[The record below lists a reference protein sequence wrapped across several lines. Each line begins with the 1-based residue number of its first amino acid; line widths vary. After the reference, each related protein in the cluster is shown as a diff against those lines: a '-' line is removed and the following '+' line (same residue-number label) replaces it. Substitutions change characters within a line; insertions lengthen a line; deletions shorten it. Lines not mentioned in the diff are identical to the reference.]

1 MKRRIAFAFFLAL
14 ALMLPSGVAA
24 QVGEPFT
31 LALTGDSIIM
41 QRLSVFK
48 EPEFTRLFD
57 LIRGADAAF
66 TNLETLFHDY
76 EMPPAHESGGT
87 WMRTDPPILKELV
100 WAGFDLVSRA
110 NNHAGDFGVARRADH
125 QPLRARRRARRS
137 RRRQQPR
144 RSARSEVPRDAEGP
158 RRVDLGGVDVH
169 AAFARRQ
176 HARRHAGAAGI
187 EPAAVHDHLHVTP
200 ERLADLRRVA
210 AELSG
215 NPPGSG
221 RHVEFRRPPLRRRP
235 KPGTHTEPNKQ
246 DVEEIAR
253 VVKSAAA
260 LADIVIVSLHC
271 HESGA
276 NRSVPADFIPIFAKA
291 VIDAG
296 ADVFVGHGPHVLR
309 GIEIY
314 KGKPIFYSLSNFI
327 FQNET
332 VLRMPEDSYEQY
344 SLGDD
349 AQPADYLDARYDKDR
364 RSFPADREYW
374 DSVAVMTK
382 WEGGKFVE
390 AAAASDHARIPDAA
404 VRARP
409 PEARLRRGCRAHSG
423 DDDDALKGVR
433 RDGDDQERRR
443 DRDAVTRHYREVDGE
458 SVSVPGWNDRQLCQ
472 YSCDAATGLSAGAD
486 PERSRPAKS

>member
-1 MKRRIAFAFFLAL
+1 MKRRIAFAVLLGIAL
-14 ALMLPSGVAA
+14 IRGGAA
-24 QVGEPFT
+24 ANVDEPFT

-110 NNHAGDFGVARRADH
+110 NNHAGDFGTLGAQITSRYVREAGLVEAGVGNSLSEAREAKFLETPKGRIALISAASTFTPHSRAGNSRGDMPARPGLS
-125 QPLRARRRARRS
+125 PLR
-137 RRRQQPR
+137 
-144 RSARSEVPRDAEGP
+144 
-158 RRVDLGGVDVH
+158 
-169 AAFARRQ
+169 FTTTY
-176 HARRHAGAAGI
+176 I
-187 EPAAVHDHLHVTP
+187 VTP

-215 NPPGSG
+215 NPAATGDTLNFGG
-221 RHVEFRRPPLRRRP
+221 RRYVAGP
-235 KPGTHTEPNKQ
+235 KPGTRTEPSQ
-246 DVEEIAR
+246 EDVEEIAR
-253 VVKSAAA
+253 VVRSAAA

-276 NRSVPADFIPIFAKA
+276 NRALPADFIPIFAKA

-332 VLRMPEDSYEQY
+332 VLRFPEDSYEQY
-344 SLGDD
+344 ALGAD
-349 AQPADYLDARYDKDR
+349 AQPSDYLDARYDKDR

-374 DSVAVMTK
+374 DSVTAITK
-382 WEGGKFVE
+382 WEGGKFIGVE
-390 AAAASDHARIPDAA
+390 LHPITLGFQTPRSERGRPKLAS
-404 VRARP
+404 
-409 PEARLRRGCRAHSG
+409 
-423 DDDDALKGVR
+423 
-433 RDGDDQERRR
+433 
-443 DRDAVTRHYREVDGE
+443 
-458 SVSVPGWNDRQLCQ
+458 
-472 YSCDAATGLSAGAD
+472 GAD
-486 PERSRPAKS
+486 ADRILEMLTTRSKAFGATVTIKNGVGMITPTP

>member
-1 MKRRIAFAFFLAL
+1 MSRRIAFTVLLAATL
-14 ALMLPSGVAA
+14 FYHRGVDA
-24 QVGEPFT
+24 QAEPFT

-41 QRLSVFK
+41 QRLQVFK

-76 EMPPAHESGGT
+76 EAPPAHESGGT

-110 NNHAGDFGVARRADH
+110 NNHAGDFGAQGAQITSRYVREAGLIEAGVGNSLSEAREARFLETPKGRIALIAAASTFTPHSRAGNTRGDMPARPGLS
-125 QPLRARRRARRS
+125 PLR
-137 RRRQQPR
+137 
-144 RSARSEVPRDAEGP
+144 
-158 RRVDLGGVDVH
+158 
-169 AAFARRQ
+169 FTTTYT
-176 HARRHAGAAGI
+176 
-187 EPAAVHDHLHVTP
+187 VTP

-210 AELSG
+210 SELSG
-215 NPPGSG
+215 TTPGTGDTLNFGGRRYVSG
-221 RHVEFRRPPLRRRP
+221 AR
-235 KPGTHTEPNKQ
+235 PGTHTEPNQQ

-271 HESGA
+271 HEAGA
-276 NRSVPADFIPIFAKA
+276 ERSVPADFIPIFARA

-309 GIEIY
+309 GVEIY
-314 KGKPIFYSLSNFI
+314 KGKPIFYSMANFI

-332 VLRMPEDSYEQY
+332 VLRMPEDSYEEY
-344 SLGDD
+344 SLSGD

-374 DSVAVMTK
+374 DSIVALTK
-382 WEGGKFVE
+382 WEGGKFVSAE
-390 AAAASDHARIPDAA
+390 LHPITLGFQQPRSQRGRPKLASGADAARILEMMT
-404 VRARP
+404 V
-409 PEARLRRGCRAHSG
+409 
-423 DDDDALKGVR
+423 
-433 RDGDDQERRR
+433 
-443 DRDAVTRHYREVDGE
+443 
-458 SVSVPGWNDRQLCQ
+458 
-472 YSCDAATGLSAGAD
+472 
-486 PERSRPAKS
+486 RSRAFGATVTVKNGIGVVTP

>member
-1 MKRRIAFAFFLAL
+1 MRRRIAFAFLLAV
-14 ALMLPSGVAA
+14 ALLYRGGVAA
-24 QVGEPFT
+24 TVEAPFT

-41 QRLSVFK
+41 QRLQVFH
-48 EPEFTRLFD
+48 EPAFISLFD

-76 EMPPAHESGGT
+76 EAPPAHESGGT

-110 NNHAGDFGVARRADH
+110 NNHAGDFGALGSQITSRYVRDAGLVEAGVGNSLAEAREAKFLETPKGRVALISAASTFTPHSRAGNTRGDMPARPGLS
-125 QPLRARRRARRS
+125 PLRFS
-137 RRRQQPR
+137 TTY
-144 RSARSEVPRDAEGP
+144 
-158 RRVDLGGVDVH
+158 
-169 AAFARRQ
+169 
-176 HARRHAGAAGI
+176 I
-187 EPAAVHDHLHVTP
+187 VTP

-215 NPPGSG
+215 NPPGTGDTLNFGG
-221 RHVEFRRPPLRRRP
+221 RRYVAGP
-235 KPGTHTEPNKQ
+235 KPGTRTEPNQQ

-253 VVKSAAA
+253 VVKSASA

-276 NRSVPADFIPIFAKA
+276 NRSVPADFIPVFAKA

-314 KGKPIFYSLSNFI
+314 QGKPIFYSLSNFI

-332 VLRMPEDSYEQY
+332 LLRMPEDSYEQY
-344 SLGDD
+344 SLSDD

-364 RSFPADREYW
+364 RSFPSDREYW
-374 DSVAVMTK
+374 DSVAVVTK
-382 WEGGKFVE
+382 WDGGKFVE
-390 AAAASDHARIPDAA
+390 AALHPITLGFQTPRSERGRPRVASGADATRILEMMTTRSKPY
-404 VRARP
+404 
-409 PEARLRRGCRAHSG
+409 
-423 DDDDALKGVR
+423 GV
-433 RDGDDQERRR
+433 
-443 DRDAVTRHYREVDGE
+443 AVTVKNG
-458 SVSVPGWNDRQLCQ
+458 VGVVTP
-472 YSCDAATGLSAGAD
+472 
-486 PERSRPAKS
+486 

>member
-1 MKRRIAFAFFLAL
+1 MKRRIAFALLLAI
-14 ALMLPSGVAA
+14 ALVHRSGVSAMD
-24 QVGEPFT
+24 VPFT

-41 QRLSVFK
+41 QRLQVFK
-48 EPEFTRLFD
+48 EPEFTKLFD

-76 EMPPAHESGGT
+76 EAPPAHESGGT

-110 NNHAGDFGVARRADH
+110 NNHAGDFGPLGAQITSRYVREAGLVEAGVGNSLAEAREAKFLETPKGRVALISAASTFTPHSRAGNTRGDMPARPGLS
-125 QPLRARRRARRS
+125 PLR
-137 RRRQQPR
+137 
-144 RSARSEVPRDAEGP
+144 
-158 RRVDLGGVDVH
+158 
-169 AAFARRQ
+169 FTTTY
-176 HARRHAGAAGI
+176 I
-187 EPAAVHDHLHVTP
+187 ITP

-210 AELSG
+210 SELSG
-215 NPPGSG
+215 NPPGTGDTVNFGG
-221 RHVEFRRPPLRRRP
+221 RRYVAGP
-235 KPGTHTEPNKQ
+235 KPGTRTEPNKQ

-253 VVKSAAA
+253 VVRSASA

-276 NRSVPADFIPIFAKA
+276 NRSLPADFIPIFAKA

-332 VLRMPEDSYEQY
+332 VLRMPEDSYEEY

-374 DSVAVMTK
+374 DSVVAVTK
-382 WEGGKFVE
+382 WDGGKFVE
-390 AAAASDHARIPDAA
+390 AELHPITLGYQTPRSARGRPKLASGADAARILEMMTTRSKAFGA
-404 VRARP
+404 TVTVRN
-409 PEARLRRGCRAHSG
+409 
-423 DDDDALKGVR
+423 GV
-433 RDGDDQERRR
+433 G
-443 DRDAVTRHYREVDGE
+443 VVM
-458 SVSVPGWNDRQLCQ
+458 P
-472 YSCDAATGLSAGAD
+472 
-486 PERSRPAKS
+486 

>member
-1 MKRRIAFAFFLAL
+1 MTFRFAVVLVLAGSVVGAHTSQPAQPRD
-14 ALMLPSGVAA
+14 AL
-24 QVGEPFT
+24 T

-41 QRLSVFK
+41 QRLNVYK
-48 EPEFTRLFD
+48 EPEFTKLFD

-76 EMPPAHESGGT
+76 EAPPAHESGGT

-110 NNHAGDFGVARRADH
+110 NNHAGDFGTLGAQITSKYVREAGLVEAGVGNSLSEAREARFLETAKGRIALISAASTFTPHSRAGNTRGDMPARPGLS
-125 QPLRARRRARRS
+125 PLR
-137 RRRQQPR
+137 
-144 RSARSEVPRDAEGP
+144 
-158 RRVDLGGVDVH
+158 
-169 AAFARRQ
+169 FTTTY
-176 HARRHAGAAGI
+176 I
-187 EPAAVHDHLHVTP
+187 VTP

-210 AELSG
+210 SELSG
-215 NPPGSG
+215 NPPGTGDTLNFGG
-221 RHVEFRRPPLRRRP
+221 RRYVAGP
-235 KPGTHTEPNKQ
+235 KPGVRTEPNQQ

-253 VVKSAAA
+253 VVKSASS
-260 LADIVIVSLHC
+260 LADLVIVSLHC

-276 NRSVPADFIPIFAKA
+276 NRSMPADFIPIFARA

-332 VLRMPEDSYEQY
+332 VLRMPADSYEQY
-344 SLGDD
+344 ALNGD
-349 AQPADYLDARYDKDR
+349 AQPSDYLDARYDQDR

-382 WEGGKFVE
+382 WQGKKFVE
-390 AAAASDHARIPDAA
+390 AQLYPITLGFQTPRSERGRPRLASPADAGRILEMMTTRSKAFGA
-404 VRARP
+404 TVTVK
-409 PEARLRRGCRAHSG
+409 SG
-423 DDDDALKGVR
+423 VGV
-433 RDGDDQERRR
+433 
-443 DRDAVTRHYREVDGE
+443 VT
-458 SVSVPGWNDRQLCQ
+458 P
-472 YSCDAATGLSAGAD
+472 T
-486 PERSRPAKS
+486 P

>member
-1 MKRRIAFAFFLAL
+1 MKRRIAFTFLL
-14 ALMLPSGVAA
+14 AGVLAA
-24 QVGEPFT
+24 AETRHSAQSREPFT

-41 QRLSVFK
+41 QRLQVFK
-48 EPEFTRLFD
+48 EPEFTKLFD

-76 EMPPAHESGGT
+76 EAPPAHESGGT

-100 WAGFDLVSRA
+100 WAGFDIVSRA
-110 NNHAGDFGVARRADH
+110 NNHAGDFGALGSQITSKYVREAGLVEAGVGNSLAEAREARFLETAKGRVALISAASTFTPSSRAGNTRGDMPARPGLS
-125 QPLRARRRARRS
+125 PLR
-137 RRRQQPR
+137 
-144 RSARSEVPRDAEGP
+144 
-158 RRVDLGGVDVH
+158 
-169 AAFARRQ
+169 FTTTY
-176 HARRHAGAAGI
+176 I
-187 EPAAVHDHLHVTP
+187 VTP

-215 NPPGSG
+215 NPPGTGDSLNFGG
-221 RHVEFRRPPLRRRP
+221 RRYVAGP
-235 KPGTHTEPNKQ
+235 KPGTRTEPDQQ

-253 VVKSAAA
+253 VVKSASA

-276 NRSVPADFIPIFAKA
+276 NRSVPADFIPVFARA

-332 VLRMPEDSYEQY
+332 VLRFPEDSYDQY
-344 SLGDD
+344 ALAGD

-364 RSFPADREYW
+364 RSFPSDREYW
-374 DSVAVMTK
+374 DSVAVVTK
-382 WEGGKFVE
+382 WNGGKFIE
-390 AAAASDHARIPDAA
+390 AELHPITLGFQTPRSERGRPKLATGADAARILEMVTTRSKAFGA
-404 VRARP
+404 TVTVRN
-409 PEARLRRGCRAHSG
+409 
-423 DDDDALKGVR
+423 GV
-433 RDGDDQERRR
+433 GV
-443 DRDAVTRHYREVDGE
+443 VT
-458 SVSVPGWNDRQLCQ
+458 P
-472 YSCDAATGLSAGAD
+472 T
-486 PERSRPAKS
+486 P